1 MLIQQK
7 IEYFNSKLNTP
18 MIQELLIKM
27 IYNMLNKKINFIDTK
42 LCEIQELQKEMEFLI
57 KINTKI
63 YKQMSLF
70 KQYNRLDFMLNNGY
84 IKGIIDLIFKIN
96 NKIYILDYKTN
107 YLGENPKDYRL
118 SHLTKKMK
126 QENYDLQYKIYTL
139 GIKKILFKNKEEYE
153 KHFGGVIYLFTRA
166 FQEDIQTQDQTQNGI
181 YSTIPNFQEIEL
193 EQIYLQL
200 KH

>member
-1 MLIQQK
+1 
-7 IEYFNSKLNTP
+7 
-18 MIQELLIKM
+18 
-27 IYNMLNKKINFIDTK
+27 
-42 LCEIQELQKEMEFLI
+42 
-57 KINTKI
+57 
-63 YKQMSLF
+63 
-70 KQYNRLDFMLNNGY
+70 
-84 IKGIIDLIFKIN
+84 
-96 NKIYILDYKTN
+96 
-107 YLGENPKDYRL
+107 
-118 SHLTKKMK
+118 MK

-139 GIKKILFKNKEEYE
+139 GIKKILFRNKEEYE